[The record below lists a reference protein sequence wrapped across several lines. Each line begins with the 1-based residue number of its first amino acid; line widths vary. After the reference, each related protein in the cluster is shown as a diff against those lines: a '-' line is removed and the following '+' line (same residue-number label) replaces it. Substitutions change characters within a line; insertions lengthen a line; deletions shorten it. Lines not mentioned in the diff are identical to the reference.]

1 VFKRVTLF
9 VLTNLAILVVLGIVL
24 QVLTAMGVF
33 DAVGFEHGPLLVIAL
48 VFGFGGA
55 FISLAMSKTIAK
67 WSTGAKVIERPR
79 NETEQWLVRTVGE
92 LARKAGI
99 KTPQVAVYDAPE
111 PNAFATGMT
120 RNSSLVAVSTGLLRG
135 MSRDEVE
142 GVLGHEVAHAANGDM
157 VTLTLIQGV
166 LNTFVIF
173 FSRIVGQM
181 VDSFLRGDREGGRGG
196 FGPGYWIATIVA
208 QIIFGILASVIVMW
222 FSRWREF
229 RADVGGAR
237 LAGRHKMIGAL
248 ERLRA
253 TAEPSHLP
261 DSMAAFGIKGGRRSG
276 LMALFRSHPPLEDRI
291 AALRAQAD

>member
-1 VFKRVTLF
+1 VFKRVALF
-9 VLTNLAILVVLGIVL
+9 VLTNLAILMVLGIVL

-33 DAVGFEHGPLLVIAL
+33 EAWGFDHGPLLVIAL

-55 FISLAMSKTIAK
+55 FLSLAMSKKVAK
-67 WSTGAKVIERPR
+67 WTTGAKVIERPR
-79 NETEQWLVRTVGE
+79 TDVEQWLVRTVAE
-92 LARKAGI
+92 LSRKAGI
-99 KTPQVAVYDAPE
+99 KTPEVAIFDAPE

-120 RNSSLVAVSTGLLRG
+120 KNRSMVAVSTGLLRQ

-181 VDSFLRGDREGGRGG
+181 VDSFLRGDRGGGRVGI
-196 FGPGYWIATIVA
+196 GYWVATIAA
-208 QIIFGILASVIVMW
+208 QIVFGILASIIVMW

-229 RADVGGAR
+229 RADAGGAE
-237 LAGRHKMIGAL
+237 LAGRHKMINAL

-261 DSMAAFGIKGGRRSG
+261 DSMAALGIKGGKRTG

-291 AALRAQAD
+291 AALRAQGG